1 MEKNAPMMTAHQ
13 GRSTGQ
19 TKLSRIPVTTA
30 DRSPT
35 MLDFFMSLRYAH
47 SQNTQDTTDTA
58 VSSSAFQPK
67 Q

>member
-1 MEKNAPMMTAHQ
+1 
-13 GRSTGQ
+13 
-19 TKLSRIPVTTA
+19 
-30 DRSPT
+30 